1 MNVLE
6 FKELDKPQQ
15 QDIVYCILDRIDYC
29 ANTSIREVVENV
41 ADWTLQNITIQGYT
55 VLVSK
60 DEDALLRRAVDLGF
74 NHAVVLSTGTEFING
89 YDCFEQLAHLTKTHF
104 FLAGHILDRDDG
116 YYELHHQCYVINL
129 KIYKQLNCP
138 VIGQQELNS
147 EHTQIAPMRSELNY
161 HDSHTPIWVAL
172 GNVQRNY
179 KHKAHGWNI
188 LSVAFSNAKHVQVFT
203 SYIRDSKKHY
213 YPEYPES
220 YMNEINYVYN
230 RDAFCSGV
238 AVYPFNSESFKQ
250 LPVSNVEQLVV
261 PAAGLNWMLLVNN
274 YCTDD
279 VVIKF
284 YDYSLPTLNFI
295 RKLFSDWDGID
306 YVKFVNSYLTE
317 TFGFIAN
324 KHEIPFC
331 GPQDLET
338 EWLKFKDDCH
348 WDKFKKLKV
357 EFHWVNLLD
366 TSKSLYWIDQNKNT
380 LINASNIFNYI
391 GTAMTYNLEARKHAE
406 QKFLEQVP
414 NAFVLL
420 GRKADAGLNHQVPTW
435 KTV

>member
-1 MNVLE
+1 
-6 FKELDKPQQ
+6 
-15 QDIVYCILDRIDYC
+15 
-29 ANTSIREVVENV
+29 
-41 ADWTLQNITIQGYT
+41 
-55 VLVSK
+55 
-60 DEDALLRRAVDLGF
+60 
-74 NHAVVLSTGTEFING
+74 
-89 YDCFEQLAHLTKTHF
+89 
-104 FLAGHILDRDDG
+104 
-116 YYELHHQCYVINL
+116 
-129 KIYKQLNCP
+129 
-138 VIGQQELNS
+138 
-147 EHTQIAPMRSELNY
+147 MRSELNY

-420 GRKADAGLNHQVPTW
+420 GRKADAGLNDQVPTW